1 MPHETPETDLE
12 ESKQTQRFGCRMVK
26 SDFARKLEL
35 RHRAIVRELA
45 DLEDLSRNMNT
56 TRQTLRDR
64 LGALLRSSVAMS
76 HGAKEPRPKL

>member
-1 MPHETPETDLE
+1 MPSETPETDIE

-35 RHRAIVRELA
+35 RHRALVRELA

-56 TRQTLRDR
+56 TRQALRDH
-64 LGALLRSSVAMS
+64 LNALLQSNVAVS
-76 HGAKEPRPKL
+76 EPEDSAKK